1 MARKRSSKIG
11 GQAVIEGVMMK
22 GERSIAT
29 AVRDESGKIVVESR
43 YITPIEEK
51 PKAYRTPFVRG
62 VLNFFSTMALG
73 MRTLM
78 RSGEVFG
85 GDEEP
90 GKFEKWCAQ
99 KLKVNIYDV
108 MMVFAVIIGVALAL
122 GLFFFLPLGILTG
135 IKALVAKYCGAEAN
149 SLWYVTVLY
158 AIGEGILRIIIFVLY
173 IWATTLM
180 KTVKRT
186 YMYHGAEHKT
196 ISAYENDLELTV
208 ENVQKM
214 TTVHDRCGTTFM
226 FIIMLVSI
234 FVFSIVGIFEPYME
248 PLGAWKEVILFAS
261 RIVLLPVIMGISY
274 EMLKGM
280 AKYDNWFVRILKAPG
295 LALQKL
301 TTKQPDDDMVECA
314 ITAFKTVMAMD
325 ADPNVPEMRFD
336 TKKPYY
342 KVRKDVEN
350 MLRKADASDID
361 WIFCEVLGAKRSE
374 LPKEPEKVKK
384 DDKKA
389 NGSDNKVRSESSEST
404 QQDEKAESNPYE
416 YITQV
421 QYEKIIE
428 YAKKRA
434 EGMPLWRVFGKVD
447 FYGCDIKVTPD
458 VLCPRPETEG
468 LADEVIKRAPK
479 NGKILDMC
487 TGSGCI
493 AIVLAKKTNCSVVAS
508 DVSEKAL
515 ATAKENAQI
524 NGVADRVEFILSDM
538 FEAVEGKYGMIVSNP
553 PYIRTK
559 DIHKLDREVKD
570 YDPHCALD
578 GGEDGLDFYR
588 IFAEKAAD
596 YLEDGG
602 LLALECGQ
610 GQTEE
615 VSLMLAEKFD
625 CRVIKDLE
633 GVDRIVLGVKRDVP
647 STDGRS
653 EIAL

>member
-1 MARKRSSKIG
+1 MARKRTSKIG

-29 AVRDESGKIVVESR
+29 AVRDESGNIVVESR
-43 YITPIEEK
+43 YITPVQEK
-51 PKAYRTPFVRG
+51 PAVYRIPFIRG
-62 VLNFFSTMALG
+62 VFNFFSTMAIG

-90 GKFEKWCAQ
+90 GKFEKWCAK
-99 KLKVNIYDV
+99 KLKINIYDV
-108 MMVFAVIIGVALAL
+108 MMVFSVIIGVLLAL

-149 SLWYVTVLY
+149 TLWYVTVLY
-158 AIGEGILRIIIFVLY
+158 AIGEGLLRILIFVLY

-196 ISAYENDLELTV
+196 ISAYENELELTV

-248 PLGAWKEVILFAS
+248 PLGGWKEVILFAS

-274 EMLKGM
+274 EMLKSM

-301 TTKQPDDDMVECA
+301 TTKQPTDDMVECA

-325 ADPNVPEMRFD
+325 ADSTVPELRFD
-336 TKKPYY
+336 TKKPYF

-350 MLRKADASDID
+350 MLKKADKSDID
-361 WIFCEVLGAKRSE
+361 WIFCEVLNVRRSE
-374 LPKEPEKVKK
+374 LPSEPQKTKTSQS
-384 DDKKA
+384 DKQSQ
-389 NGSDNKVRSESSEST
+389 NEES
-404 QQDEKAESNPYE
+404 QDEAGKNVQDNPLE
-416 YITQV
+416 YISQV

-447 FYGCDIKVTPD
+447 FYGCDIAVTPD
-458 VLCPRPETEG
+458 VLCPRPESEG

-479 NGKILDMC
+479 EGKILDMC

-493 AIVLAKKTNCSVVAS
+493 AIVIAKKTGCTVTAA

-515 ATAKENAQI
+515 EVAQKNAVA
-524 NGVADRVEFILSDM
+524 NEVADKIEFVKSDM
-538 FEAVEGKYGMIVSNP
+538 FANVEGKYDIIVSNP

-570 YDPHCALD
+570 YDPIQALD

-588 IFAEKAAD
+588 VFADEAD
-596 YLEDGG
+596 KFLKDRGII
-602 LLALECGQ
+602 ALECGIDQ
-610 GQTEE
+610 PEDVCQ
-615 VSLMLAEKFD
+615 MLAEKFD

-633 GVDRIVLGVKRDVP
+633 GVDRIVIGTKKDKP
-647 STDGRS
+647 STDGAS

>member
-1 MARKRSSKIG
+1 MARKRTSKIG

-22 GERSIAT
+22 GERSVAT

-43 YITPIEEK
+43 YIKPIEDM
-51 PKAYRTPFVRG
+51 PKAYRIPFVRG
-62 VLNFFSTMALG
+62 VVNFFSTMVLG

-90 GKFEKWCAQ
+90 TKFEKWCAQ
-99 KLKVNIYDV
+99 KLKINVYDV
-108 MMVFAVIIGVALAL
+108 VMVFAVILGVALAL

-135 IKALVAKYCGAEAN
+135 IKALVAKYCGDEAN
-149 SLWYVTVLY
+149 SLWYVTLLY
-158 AIGEGILRIIIFVLY
+158 AIGEGLLRIIIFVAY
-173 IWATTLM
+173 IWFTTLM

-196 ISAYENDLELTV
+196 ISAYENGLELTV

-248 PLGAWKEVILFAS
+248 SLGAWKEVILFAS
-261 RIVLLPVIMGISY
+261 RIVLLPLIMGISY
-274 EMLKGM
+274 EMLKSM

-301 TTKQPDDDMVECA
+301 TTRQPDDGMVECA
-314 ITAFKTVMAMD
+314 IAAFNTVMAMD
-325 ADPNVPEMRFD
+325 ADPNVAEQRFD
-336 TKKPYY
+336 TKKPYF

-350 MLRKADASDID
+350 MLKKADASDVD

-374 LPKEPEKVKK
+374 LPIEPEKSKK
-384 DDKKA
+384 ADKKA
-389 NGSDNKVRSESSEST
+389 KAADEQAKVEPQEQT
-404 QQDEKAESNPYE
+404 QEVNPYE
-416 YITQV
+416 YVTQV

-434 EGMPLWRVFGKVD
+434 DGMPLWRVFGKVD

-468 LADEVIKRAPK
+468 LADEVIKRAPSE
-479 NGKILDMC
+479 GVILDMC

-493 AIVLAKKTNCSVVAS
+493 AVVLAKKTACKITAS
-508 DVSEKAL
+508 DVSAQAL
-515 ATAKENAQI
+515 EVAKENAAL
-524 NGVADRVEFILSDM
+524 NGVADRIEFVESDM
-538 FEAVEGKYGMIVSNP
+538 FDKILGKYDIIVSNP

-570 YDPHCALD
+570 YDPLGALD

-588 IFAEKAAD
+588 IFADKAAD
-596 YLEDGG
+596 FLKDGG
-602 LLALECGQ
+602 LLALECGIDQ
-610 GQTEE
+610 AEI
-615 VSLMLAEKFD
+615 VSVMLSQKFD
-625 CRVIKDLE
+625 CRIVKDLE
-633 GVDRIVLGVKRDVP
+633 GVDRIVIALKRDVP
-647 STDGRS
+647 DTDGKS